1 MKTKT
6 VKERQQRLRLDLFE
20 AWLCAT
26 GHMPCSLAI
35 SCGAKQQR
43 VEQRQRVV
51 RGNEPNGKTLE
62 SSGGLG
68 GLGLGWVGPPK
79 NIHGKKHEAPLVAAK
94 NYGVGYNL

>member
-1 MKTKT
+1 MTAAS
-6 VKERQQRLRLDLFE
+6 LDLE

-43 VEQRQRVV
+43 VEQRRRVV

-68 GLGLGWVGPPK
+68 GWLGWLWVGPQKYPSM
-79 NIHGKKHEAPLVAAK
+79 KKIMKLLVAAQNMGSVIK
-94 NYGVGYNL
+94 L